1 MEDLGKGAVGQECLV
16 AKEEVL
22 ESQGKLC
29 MNLVVEGLSFQ
40 VAGCQLCTVV
50 DNTIATGP
58 HSMGDG
64 QQLFNKSS
72 LPGLDTMA

>member
-1 MEDLGKGAVGQECLV
+1 MEDLGKGAVGQELLV
-16 AKEEVL
+16 TEEEVL

-29 MNLVVEGLSFQ
+29 MNLVAEGLSFQ
-40 VAGCQLCTVV
+40 DAGCQLCMVV
-50 DNTIATGP
+50 EDTIAAGP

-72 LPGLDTMA
+72 LPGLDTLV